1 MDTAEIAKA
10 LTALSHTQVTG
21 VKEASVLLHLA
32 VTPATSKEIIDI
44 TNGRPQST
52 RMRLGNL
59 REKKL
64 VKYCHKTKL
73 FGLTKEGQKLVDKIV
88 K

>member
-1 MDTAEIAKA
+1 MEYLSLAKA

-32 VTPATSKEIIDI
+32 VAPATSKDIID
-44 TNGRPQST
+44 TTRGRPQST

-73 FGLTKEGQKLVDKIV
+73 YGLTKEGQKLVEKV
-88 K
+88 AK